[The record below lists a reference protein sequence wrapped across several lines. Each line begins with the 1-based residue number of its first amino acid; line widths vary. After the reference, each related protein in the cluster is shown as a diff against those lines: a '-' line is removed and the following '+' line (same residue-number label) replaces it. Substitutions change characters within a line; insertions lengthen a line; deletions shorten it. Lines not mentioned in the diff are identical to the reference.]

1 MDSTAKVRKGK
12 FFEILPKYQSQQRNF
27 FGGFPSRSAISI
39 FTAELMQSLSF
50 SLSIQKF
57 ETTQQALQK
66 RGAQAHHYGQPAAAQ
81 LPAL

>member
-12 FFEILPKYQSQQRNF
+12 FFEIPRKYQSQQRSF
-27 FGGFPSRSAISI
+27 FGGFPLRSTISN
-39 FTAELMQSLSF
+39 FTAELVQNLRYSLSV
-50 SLSIQKF
+50 QKF
-57 ETTQQALQK
+57 EATQQALQK